1 MAIPAYYVRKLDIAR
16 GTVDLRHGAG
26 GLATS
31 QLIEEVFA
39 RHFTNTWLDVGHDGA
54 LLPPMKHPVAVS
66 CDAHVVTPLFFPGGD
81 IGRLAIAGTV
91 NDVAV
96 CGAKPLY
103 IAATFILEEGFPL
116 KDLEKIVSSMAETA
130 KEAGVAIVT
139 GDTKVV
145 EKGHGDG
152 IYISTTGIGEALVD
166 YPITGREARA
176 GDVVLISGTLGDHGT
191 TILGKREAMSFASSI
206 ESDTAPLGVMVEKI
220 LSATKRVHVLRDA
233 TRGGLAATLN
243 EIAHQSEVGIELTE
257 EKIPV
262 REEVRSVCE
271 FLGLD
276 PLFVAN
282 EGKLIVIVPKE
293 DAEAALKTMRE
304 APYGENAA
312 IIGTVTDENKGV
324 VEMTT
329 PFGGKRLID
338 WLDGEQLPRIC

>member
-1 MAIPAYYVRKLDIAR
+1 MSIPVHYVRKLDIKN

-39 RHFTNTWLDVGHDGA
+39 RHFTNSWLDVGHDGA
-54 LLPPMKHPVAVS
+54 LLPPMKRPVAVS
-66 CDAHVVTPLFFPGGD
+66 CDAHVVSPLFFPGGD
-81 IGRLAIAGTV
+81 IGCLAVAGTV

-116 KDLEKIVSSMAETA
+116 ADLERIVASMAETA

-166 YPITGREARA
+166 YPITGREAKP
-176 GDVVLISGTLGDHGT
+176 GDAVLISGTLGDHGT
-191 TILGKREAMSFASSI
+191 AILGKREAMSFASGI
-206 ESDTAPLGVMVEKI
+206 ESDTAPLNAMVEK
-220 LSATKRVHVLRDA
+220 LLASASVVHVLRDA

-257 EKIPV
+257 EAIPV
-262 REEVRSVCE
+262 KHDVRSVCE

-282 EGKLIVIVPKE
+282 EGKLIVIVPESESEKALE
-293 DAEAALKTMRE
+293 TLKT
-304 APYGENAA
+304 APYGKDAA
-312 IIGTVTDENKGV
+312 IIGRVTKDNPGI